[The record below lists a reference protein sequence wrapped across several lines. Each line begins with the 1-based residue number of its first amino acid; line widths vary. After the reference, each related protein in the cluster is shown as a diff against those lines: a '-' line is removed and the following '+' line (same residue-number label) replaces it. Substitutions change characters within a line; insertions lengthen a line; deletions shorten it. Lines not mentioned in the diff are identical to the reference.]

1 MGKKSILSRLLGQI
15 LKKGQGQGA
24 LRSDVPQDGA
34 AKLSP
39 SAEKLLMEMKFGK
52 R

>member
-1 MGKKSILSRLLGQI
+1 MGKKSLLSRLLGQI
-15 LKKGQGQGA
+15 LKKAHGQRA
-24 LRSDVPQDGA
+24 LRSDVEQNRA
-34 AKLSP
+34 AKASP